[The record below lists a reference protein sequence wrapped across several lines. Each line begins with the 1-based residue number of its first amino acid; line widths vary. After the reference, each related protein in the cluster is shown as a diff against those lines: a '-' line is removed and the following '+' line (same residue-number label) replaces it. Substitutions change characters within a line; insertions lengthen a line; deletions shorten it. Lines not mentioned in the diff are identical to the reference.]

1 MYIPYRFKLPSI
13 ITKIVHLIFR
23 FSITF
28 PHNYPKLLLFK
39 INVSSARNLP
49 KNLVPKGVRN
59 LIFVSVWFTQYVYPV
74 WQPVVDPR
82 PVGVG
87 EPRLG
92 PRDQSG
98 LVTPAEGLGLRP
110 AEGLRRYQ
118 ESLPF
123 NRPIVPVDLYI
134 HVKVQ
139 DCQRHSVHS
148 SS

>member
-1 MYIPYRFKLPSI
+1 MYWYVIKIKLVLYWYDINS
-13 ITKIVHLIFR
+13 TLVLTSTLISVLR
-23 FSITF
+23 R
-28 PHNYPKLLLFK
+28 KLLCWQ
-39 INVSSARNLP
+39 
-49 KNLVPKGVRN
+49 
-59 LIFVSVWFTQYVYPV
+59 LILTQYVYPV
-74 WQPVVDPR
+74 WQPVVEPR

-92 PRDQSG
+92 PRDQGG